1 MLGVLVSLR
10 VNRTMVRVRIII
22 IIIIIIISVPS
33 GFLLVGHKKI
43 IIIIIIITD
52 LYSAFRSEDTEALG
66 AAQED

>member
-33 GFLLVGHKKI
+33 GFLLVGHKKNK
-43 IIIIIIITD
+43 
-52 LYSAFRSEDTEALG
+52 
-66 AAQED
+66 